1 MWWHILTQVCAAPYK
16 PEARPCLLSSILLAT
31 QSHPDST
38 QQHWWLLNAY
48 VCVLQ
53 GLYQMFWLFLILYG
67 LPQFFSEYALPS
79 QGSTAPGYLSY
90 AGVMTQRL
98 PKDIP
103 PLTGMSRLTM
113 LCHHLQ
119 NL

>member
-1 MWWHILTQVCAAPYK
+1 MVTATCVV
-16 PEARPCLLSSILLAT
+16 SS
-31 QSHPDST
+31 
-38 QQHWWLLNAY
+38 
-48 VCVLQ
+48 LQ

-67 LPQFFSEYALPS
+67 LPQFFSEYELPT

-103 PLTGMSRLTM
+103 PLTGASTLPAARRLTNM
-113 LCHHLQ
+113 VQSDVYVCHATAR
-119 NL
+119 